1 MTVRSDRL
9 NELFG
14 RLREAYEIGSP
25 LVVQQRLL
33 CDFSVCLQMKGAAPP
48 PFHLPLSQELL
59 LSLESRLSQEAFEP
73 ATIRN

>member
-1 MTVRSDRL
+1 MTVQSNRL
-9 NELFG
+9 NELFS
-14 RLREAYEIGSP
+14 RLREAFEIGSP

-33 CDFSVCLQMKGAAPP
+33 CDFTVCLEMEGVKPP

-59 LSLESRLSQEAFEP
+59 LNLESRLSQEAPEP

>member
-9 NELFG
+9 TELFG

-33 CDFSVCLQMKGAAPP
+33 CDFSVCLQMSGVATP
-48 PFHLPLSQELL
+48 PFRLPLNQEML
-59 LSLESRLSQEAFEP
+59 LSLESRLSQEVFEP